1 MGLVFYNIFLIL
13 YKAGIYIASLFDVKA
28 KKWLHGR
35 KEIWDKLKKGVES
48 LHVSPAGD
56 KLQIV
61 EHESHGSKLVWMHCA
76 SLGEFE
82 QGRPVIERLRTQYP
96 NCKLLLTF
104 FSPSGYEVRKDYEG
118 VDQVSYLPMD
128 GSQNAHRFLEIV
140 KPSLVIFVKYE
151 YWYYYLK
158 EINQK
163 KIPLL
168 LVSALFRENAVFFK
182 WYGRL
187 QRKMLSFFTHIF
199 VQNPE
204 SSILLNQI
212 DLANKCIVAGDTR
225 FDRVIEIAENAS
237 PLPGIEE
244 FIANGKTIIAGSTWP
259 EDEEVLQKAIL
270 AINDPSLKLIVAP
283 HEITNHHISKLITQ
297 FPGAVLYSDFKTSG
311 FWSQKSSI
319 LIIDNIGM
327 LSRLYKYAYITYV
340 GGGFGKGIHNTLE
353 AAVFGKPVL
362 FGPSY
367 GKFNEAIELVANGG
381 AVSISNSRE
390 CITVIQKFLQD
401 EAEYIS
407 SCQNSKEYVYANR
420 GATQKIMQYIQENR
434 LLTN

>member
-1 MGLVFYNIFLIL
+1 LGLFFYNSFLIL
-13 YKAGIYIASLFDVKA
+13 YKAGIHIASLFDGKA
-28 KKWLHGR
+28 KKWVHGR
-35 KEIWDKLKKGVES
+35 KEIWDRLKKQVES
-48 LHVSPAGD
+48 LHADAAGD
-56 KLQIV
+56 KPQT
-61 EHESHGSKLVWMHCA
+61 EGRESQSKLVWIHCA

-82 QGRPVIERLRTQYP
+82 QGRPVIERLRSQYP

-104 FSPSGYEVRKDYEG
+104 FSPSGYEIRKNYTS
-118 VDQVSYLPMD
+118 VDLVSYLPID
-128 GSQNAHRFLEIV
+128 GPQNAPRFLKIV

-187 QRKMLSFFTHIF
+187 QRKMLSFFTRIF

-204 SSILLNQI
+204 SRKLLEQI
-212 DLANKCIVAGDTR
+212 GLDGKCSVAGDTR

-237 PLPGIEE
+237 PLLGIEE
-244 FIANGKTIIAGSTWP
+244 FMANGKSIIAGSTWP
-259 EDEEVLQKAIL
+259 EDEEILQKTIL

-283 HEITNHHISKLITQ
+283 HEITNHHISKLIKQ
-297 FPGAVLYSDFKTSG
+297 FPGAVLYSEFKTSG
-311 FWSQKSSI
+311 FWSQKPGI
-319 LIIDNIGM
+319 LVIDNIGM

-362 FGPSY
+362 FGPAY
-367 GKFNEAIELVANGG
+367 EKFNEAIDLVANGG

-390 CITVIQKFLQD
+390 CSTVIQEFLHD
-401 EAEYIS
+401 EAEYS
-407 SCQNSKEYVYANR
+407 NSCRHSKEYVYARR
-420 GATQKIMQYIQENR
+420 GATQIIMQFLQENR